1 MLLMQIR
8 DVPVVGVTCLSVARS
23 PILRSRLFDV
33 CILDEA
39 SQVTLP
45 ASLGPLLRCRTFVLV
60 GDHLQLP
67 PLVQSARAQVCAC
80 LGRGGLPAC
89 IHAARAVYLLTENCA
104 VHCMAVILVSEV
116 CSFWWDR
123 HPSLLTAAFMVLPM
137 NEYCATTTEAGVCFP
152 GRRSWSV
159 AVRDSVQAA
168 TRSKSGPALSAPHVW
183 AYHGAQQRDYV
194 QLYSASCLR
203 RGC

>member
-67 PLVQSARAQVCAC
+67 PLVLS
-80 LGRGGLPAC
+80 L
-89 IHAARAVYLLTENCA
+89 IH
-104 VHCMAVILVSEV
+104 I
-116 CSFWWDR
+116 
-123 HPSLLTAAFMVLPM
+123 
-137 NEYCATTTEAGVCFP
+137 
-152 GRRSWSV
+152 
-159 AVRDSVQAA
+159 
-168 TRSKSGPALSAPHVW
+168 
-183 AYHGAQQRDYV
+183 
-194 QLYSASCLR
+194 
-203 RGC
+203 